1 MEYTHS
7 DIESYTVGGSSE
19 DHTYALYDKI
29 DDQESHNDDIHNH
42 HHKTQDVE
50 SLNKTIYGGGGG
62 WGGRE
67 EGGRLAAL
75 GVPIIIS
82 VRRNPIVQENPTYAH
97 TERCNES
104 SGVITDEMY
113 DKITSNMVQ
122 LIEQRS
128 RPRTMKIRLS
138 LKIAPKKP
146 KTQRKRRG

>member
-7 DIESYTVGGSSE
+7 DIESYTVGGSTE

-29 DDQESHNDDIHNH
+29 DAQESHNKHNDDHE
-42 HHKTQDVE
+42 TQNAE

-62 WGGRE
+62 GK

-82 VRRNPIVQENPTYAH
+82 VRRNPIVQENPTYAQRA
-97 TERCNES
+97 RCNES

-122 LIEQRS
+122 LIEQQS

-138 LKIAPKKP
+138 LKIGPKTP